1 MTSRPHLLEALKDQV
16 LLCDG
21 GMGSRVQALTLDVE
35 RDFWGKENCTEV
47 LNLARPDLVREIHR
61 GYYEAGA
68 DMVLTNSFGGSPVT
82 LAEFE
87 LGDRAF
93 EINRLSVELAR
104 EAAESFAD
112 GRHRWVI
119 GDIGPGTKLPS
130 LGNIAY
136 DELEAALTVQCRGL
150 IAGGADAL
158 LTETNQD
165 TLFIKAAVNAA
176 KIAKAEAGS
185 DVPIFVQVTVE
196 TTGTLLVGPDIA
208 AATTVAHALDVDLM
222 GLNCST
228 GPQEMAEHV
237 RWLSRNW
244 PGLLSVQPNAGLPE
258 LVDGR
263 THYPLAPADLA
274 SWMERFVLEDGLNLI
289 GGCCGTSTPHI
300 AALDALLR
308 RLGGARHR
316 PVPVRRTPL
325 WVPSVASLYG
335 ATALRQENSYFS
347 IGERCNANGSKA
359 WRERQAAHDWDGCVA
374 IGREQVGEGSNS
386 LDVCTAF
393 VGRDEMAEMS
403 EVIRRF
409 TSSVNAPL
417 VIDSTETPVIEAAL
431 KLHGGKPI
439 INSINFEDG
448 EGHAT
453 DRMRLAKKFGAAVI
467 ALTIDEVGMAKTAE
481 DKLRIARRL
490 VDFACT
496 RHGLPQ
502 SDLLIDPLTFTIAT
516 GNEDDRKLGLWTLE
530 GIRAIRDAFP
540 DIQIILGLSNISF
553 GLNPAARHVLNSVFL
568 DHAVKAGMT
577 GAIVH
582 VSKIKPLHQIPP
594 EEVQVM
600 EDLIFDR
607 RREGYDPLQKVLE
620 MFSGRKAADTSAK
633 KRAETVEGRLKDRIV
648 DGDRKGLDEELQA
661 ALDQG
666 LAPLAII
673 NEVLLDG
680 MKVVGDLFGAGKM
693 QLPFVLQSAETM
705 KAAVAYLE
713 PFMEKV
719 AGQEKGTI
727 VLGTVKGDVHD
738 IGKNLVDIILTNN
751 GYRVVNL
758 GIKVPLNDIVA
769 AAKEHKAHAIGMSGL
784 LVKSTVVM
792 RENLEEMS
800 RQGLEVPVLLGGAA
814 LTRNYVEE
822 DCVRA
827 YACGRVAYARDA
839 FDGLHLMDKVMG
851 NGFEDYLA
859 ALQAKRAGKSRNEKR
874 VLGQADPRGFA
885 PVDVA
890 YAQDRRRRVA
900 AESEVPAPP
909 FWGAR
914 IVEAPTKAIV
924 PFLNE
929 RSLYQFQWGF
939 RKAGRSLEDF
949 IGWAKQELRPVLKR
963 MLALVEAEQILKPQ
977 AIYGY
982 WKCAGQG
989 NDLVLFEEDG
999 VTEAARFNLPRQP
1012 KPDGECIADFVRD
1025 IADGPAARDVIGL
1038 QVVTVGQTASD
1049 TARAWFEDNRY
1060 QDYLYLHGLSV
1071 EMAEAMAEYVHKR
1084 IRAEWGFAQFDDRDM
1099 DRMLQQGYRGGRYS
1113 FGYPACPRLEDQEGL
1128 LRLLKAE
1135 RIGVSLSDEW
1145 QLHPEQSTSAIVLHH
1160 PRAKYYTVYGRQGVP
1175 TGLRQ
1180 PRRPRHQAPP
1190 DGDASIA
1197 PDPAGPARR
1206 SSPLAAEP

>member
-1 MTSRPHLLEALKDQV
+1 MSRPHLLDALRDRV

-35 RDFWGKENCTEV
+35 KDYWNKENCTEV
-47 LNLARPDLVREIHR
+47 LNLSRPDLVREIHR
-61 GYYEAGA
+61 GYYEVGSDA
-68 DMVLTNSFGGSPVT
+68 VLTNSFGGSPIT
-82 LAEFE
+82 LDEFE

-93 EINRLSVELAR
+93 EINKLSVELAR
-104 EAAESFAD
+104 EAAETFAD

-130 LGNIAY
+130 LGHIEY
-136 DELEAALTVQCRGL
+136 DRLEAALHEQCRGL

-176 KIAKAEAGS
+176 KRAIADAGS
-185 DVPIFVQVTVE
+185 NIPIFVQVTVE

-208 AATTVAHALDVDLM
+208 AAATVIDALDVPLI
-222 GLNCST
+222 GLNCAT

-237 RWLSRNW
+237 RYLSQNW
-244 PGLLSVQPNAGLPE
+244 RGLISVQPNAGLPE
-258 LVDGR
+258 LVDGK
-263 THYPLAPADLA
+263 THYPLGAEEMA
-274 SWMERFVLEDGLNLI
+274 SWMERFVTEDGLNLI
-289 GGCCGTSTPHI
+289 GGCCGTSIPHI
-300 AALDALLR
+300 QAQDAMLR
-308 RLGGARHR
+308 KLAGSGHR
-316 PVPVRRTPL
+316 PAPVARKPV

-335 ATALRQENSYFS
+335 ATALRQENAYFS

-374 IGREQVGEGSNS
+374 MGREQVGEGSNS
-386 LDVCTAF
+386 LDICTAF
-393 VGRDEMAEMS
+393 VGRDEMAEMN
-403 EVIRRF
+403 EVITRF

-448 EGHAT
+448 EGHAH
-453 DRMRLAKKFGAAVI
+453 DRMKLAKKFGAAVI

-490 VDFACT
+490 VEFACD
-496 RHGLPQ
+496 RYGLPQ
-502 SDLLIDPLTFTIAT
+502 SDLMIDPLTFTIAT
-516 GNEDDRKLGLWTLE
+516 GNEDDRKLGLWTLD
-530 GIRAIRDAFP
+530 GIRMIREAFP
-540 DIQIILGLSNISF
+540 DIQIMLGLSNISF
-553 GLNPAARHVLNSVFL
+553 GLNPAARHALNSVFL
-568 DHAVKAGMT
+568 DHAVRAGMT

-582 VSKIKPLHQIPP
+582 VSKIKPLHLIPP
-594 EEVQVM
+594 EEVKVC

-607 RREGYDPLQKVLE
+607 REEGYDPLQKLLE
-620 MFSGRKAADTSAK
+620 IFAGRKAADSAK
-633 KRAETVEGRLKDRIV
+633 RAKAETVEGRLKDRIV
-648 DGDRKGLDEELQA
+648 DGDRKGLDDELA
-661 ALDQG
+661 DALAKG
-666 LAPLAII
+666 ITPLSII
-673 NEVLLDG
+673 NDILLDG
-680 MKVVGDLFGAGKM
+680 MKVVGELFGAGKM

-705 KAAVAYLE
+705 KSAVAYLE
-713 PFMEKV
+713 PHMERIE
-719 AGQEKGTI
+719 GQEKGTI

-751 GYRVVNL
+751 GYKVVNL
-758 GIKVPLNDIVA
+758 GIKVPLQDIVN

-800 RQGLEVPVLLGGAA
+800 RQGVEVPVLLGGAA

-822 DCVRA
+822 DCVKS

-851 NGFEDYLA
+851 NGFDDYLA
-859 ALQAKRAGKSRNEKR
+859 ALQAKRVGKSRNER
-874 VLGQADPRGFA
+874 RTLGTADARGFA

-890 YAQDRRRRVA
+890 YAKARRQRVTA
-900 AESEVPAPP
+900 GEQVPAPP

-914 IVEAPTKAIV
+914 VVEAPPRAIV
-924 PFLNE
+924 PFINE

-939 RKAGRSLEDF
+939 RKQGRSLDDF
-949 IGWAKQELRPVLKR
+949 LGWAKQELRPVLRR
-963 MLALVEAEQILKPQ
+963 MLQITEEQEILKPQ

-989 NDLVLFEEDG
+989 NDLILFEEDG
-999 VTEAARFNLPRQP
+999 VTEATRFNLPRQP
-1012 KPDGECIADFVRD
+1012 KDDGDCIADFVRD
-1025 IADGPAARDVIGL
+1025 VDDGPENRDVIGL
-1038 QVVTVGQTASD
+1038 QVVTVGQKASD
-1049 TARAWFEDNRY
+1049 LAREWFEGNRY

-1071 EMAEAMAEYVHKR
+1071 EMAEGMAEYVHKR
-1084 IRAEWGFAQFDDRDM
+1084 IRAEWGYAGEDERDM
-1099 DRMLQQGYRGGRYS
+1099 EKMLSQGYRGGRYS
-1113 FGYPACPRLEDQEGL
+1113 FGYPACPKLEDQEPL
-1128 LRLLKAE
+1128 LRLLKAD
-1135 RIGVSLSDEW
+1135 RIGVTISDEW

-1160 PRAKYYTVYGRQGVP
+1160 PRAKYFSV
-1175 TGLRQ
+1175 
-1180 PRRPRHQAPP
+1180 
-1190 DGDASIA
+1190 
-1197 PDPAGPARR
+1197 
-1206 SSPLAAEP
+1206 

>member
-1 MTSRPHLLEALKDQV
+1 MSRPHLLDALRDRV

-21 GMGSRVQALTLDVE
+21 GFGARIQGMTLDVA
-35 RDFWGKENCTEV
+35 RDFWDKENCTEV
-47 LNLARPDLVREIHR
+47 LNLSRPDIVREIHH
-61 GYYEAGA
+61 GYFAAGA
-68 DMVLTNSFGGSPVT
+68 DAVLTNTFGGSPVT

-93 EINRLSVELAR
+93 EINKVAVELAR
-104 EAAESFAD
+104 EAAEGFSD

-130 LGNIAY
+130 LGNIDY
-136 DELEAALTVQCRGL
+136 DTLERELAVQCRGL

-165 TLFIKAAVNAA
+165 TLYIKAAVNAA
-176 KIAKAEAGS
+176 KIARAEAKS
-185 DVPIFVQVTVE
+185 DIPVFVQVTVE
-196 TTGTLLVGPDIA
+196 TTGTLLVGPDISA
-208 AATTVAHALDVDLM
+208 AASVVHSLDVPLL
-222 GLNCST
+222 GLNCAT

-244 PGLLSVQPNAGLPE
+244 PGLISVQPNAGLPE
-258 LVDGR
+258 LVDGK
-263 THYPLAPADLA
+263 THYPLGPAELA
-274 SWMERFVLEDGLNLI
+274 SWMERFVTEDGLNLI
-289 GGCCGTSTPHI
+289 GGCCGTNDAHI

-308 RLGGARHR
+308 KLGGSAARPA
-316 PVPVRRTPL
+316 PVARKPV
-325 WVPSVASLYG
+325 WIPSVASLYT

-359 WRERQAAHDWDGCVA
+359 WRERQAAHDWDGCLA
-374 IGREQVGEGSNS
+374 IGREQVAEGSNS
-386 LDVCTAF
+386 LDICTAF
-393 VGRDEMAEMS
+393 VGRDEMAEMN

-409 TSSVNAPL
+409 TSSVNSPL

-453 DRMRLAKKFGAAVI
+453 DRMKLARKFGAGVI

-490 VDFACT
+490 VDFACN

-530 GIRAIRDAFP
+530 GIRAIREEFP

-594 EEVQVM
+594 EEVEVV

-620 MFSGRKAADTSAK
+620 IFSGRKAADNVKK

-648 DGDRKGLDEELQA
+648 DGDRKGLDEELA
-661 ALDQG
+661 DALAKG
-666 LAPLAII
+666 LTPLSII
-673 NEVLLDG
+673 NDVLLDG

-713 PFMEKV
+713 PHMERV
-719 AGQEKGTI
+719 EGQEKGII

-751 GYRVVNL
+751 GYKVVNL
-758 GIKVPLNDIVA
+758 GIKVPLNDIVT

-800 RQGLEVPVLLGGAA
+800 RQGIDVPVLLGGAA
-814 LTRNYVEE
+814 LTRNYVED
-822 DCVRA
+822 DCVKA

-851 NGFEDYLA
+851 NGFDDYLA
-859 ALQAKRAGKSRNEKR
+859 ALQAKRSGKTRNEKR
-874 VLGQADPRGFA
+874 TLGQADPRGFA
-885 PVDVA
+885 PVDVN
-890 YAQDRRRRVA
+890 YAQSRRRRVA
-900 AESEVPAPP
+900 AQSTAPTPP

-914 IVEAPTKAIV
+914 VMEAAPKALV
-924 PFLNE
+924 PFINE

-939 RKAGRSLEDF
+939 RKAGRSLDDF
-949 IGWAKQELRPVLKR
+949 LGWAKQELRPVLRR
-963 MLALVEAEQILKPQ
+963 MLSLSEEQQILKPQ

-989 NDLVLFEEDG
+989 NDLILFEEDG
-999 VTEAARFNLPRQP
+999 TTEACRFTLPRQP
-1012 KPDGECIADFVRD
+1012 KDDGECIADFVTD
-1025 IADGPAARDVIGL
+1025 IEDGRDVIGL
-1038 QVVTVGQTASD
+1038 QVVTVGQKASD
-1049 TARAWFEDNRY
+1049 VAREWFEENRY
-1060 QDYLYLHGLSV
+1060 QDYLYLHGLGV

-1084 IRAEWGFAQFDDRDM
+1084 IRAEWGFAGEDERDIEK
-1099 DRMLQQGYRGGRYS
+1099 MLSQGYRGGRYS
-1113 FGYPACPRLEDQEGL
+1113 FGYPACPRLEDQEPL
-1128 LRLLKAE
+1128 LKLLKAE
-1135 RIGVSLSDEW
+1135 RIGVEISDEW

-1160 PRAKYYTVYGRQGVP
+1160 PRAKYFSV
-1175 TGLRQ
+1175 
-1180 PRRPRHQAPP
+1180 
-1190 DGDASIA
+1190 
-1197 PDPAGPARR
+1197 
-1206 SSPLAAEP
+1206 

>member
-1 MTSRPHLLEALKDQV
+1 MSRPHLLDALRDQV

-35 RDFWGKENCTEV
+35 SDYWGKENCTEV
-47 LNLARPDLVREIHR
+47 LNLSRPDLVREIHR

-82 LAEFE
+82 LGEFE
-87 LGDRAF
+87 LEDRAF
-93 EINRLSVELAR
+93 EINKLSVELAR
-104 EAAESFAD
+104 EAADSFSD

-130 LGNIAY
+130 LGNISY
-136 DELEAALTVQCRGL
+136 DALEAALVEQCRGL
-150 IAGGADAL
+150 IAGGADAI

-176 KIAKAEAGS
+176 KIARKAAHS
-185 DVPIFVQVTVE
+185 DIPIFVQVTVE

-208 AATTVAHALDVDLM
+208 AAATVTHALDVPLM
-222 GLNCST
+222 GLNCAT

-237 RWLSRNW
+237 RWLSQNW
-244 PGLLSVQPNAGLPE
+244 PGLLSCQPNAGLPE
-258 LVDGR
+258 LVDGK
-263 THYPLAPADLA
+263 THYPLGAEELA
-274 SWMERFVLEDGLNLI
+274 SWMERFVAEDGLNLI

-300 AALDALLR
+300 QALDAMLR
-308 RLGGARHR
+308 RRGGFRPAPVARK
-316 PVPVRRTPL
+316 PF
-325 WVPSVASLYG
+325 WIPSVSSLYG

-359 WRERQAAHDWDGCVA
+359 WRERQAAGDWDGCVA
-374 IGREQVGEGSNS
+374 MGREQVGEGSNS
-386 LDVCTAF
+386 LDICTAF
-393 VGRDEMAEMS
+393 VGRNELVEMS
-403 EVIRRF
+403 EVITRF

-417 VIDSTETPVIEAAL
+417 VIDSTETPIIEAAL

-439 INSINFEDG
+439 INSINFEEG
-448 EGHAT
+448 EKAAQ
-453 DRMRLAKKFGAAVI
+453 DRMILAKKFGAAVI

-496 RHGLPQ
+496 QHGLPQ
-502 SDLLIDPLTFTIAT
+502 SDLMIDPLTFTIAT

-530 GIRAIRDAFP
+530 GIRMIREEFP

-582 VSKIKPLHQIPP
+582 VSKIKPLHQIP
-594 EEVQVM
+594 EAEVKVA

-607 RREGYDPLQKVLE
+607 RAEGYDPLQKLLE
-620 MFSGRKAADTSAK
+620 IFSGRKAADNVAK
-633 KRAETVEGRLKDRIV
+633 VKAATVEGRLKDRIV
-648 DGDRKGLDEELQA
+648 DGDRKGLGEELQV

-666 LAPLAII
+666 VAPISII
-673 NEVLLDG
+673 NDVLLDG
-680 MKVVGDLFGAGKM
+680 MKVVGELFGAGKM

-719 AGQEKGTI
+719 EGQEKGTI
-727 VLGTVKGDVHD
+727 VLATVKGDVHD

-751 GYRVVNL
+751 GYKVVNL
-758 GIKVPLNDIVA
+758 GIKVPLADMVT
-769 AAKEHKAHAIGMSGL
+769 AAKEHRAHAIGMSGL

-800 RQGLEVPVLLGGAA
+800 RQGVDLPIMLGGAA
-814 LTRNYVEE
+814 LTRNYVED
-822 DCVRA
+822 DCVKA
-827 YACGRVAYARDA
+827 YASGRVAYARDA

-851 NGFEDYLA
+851 NGFDDYLA
-859 ALQAKRAGKSRNEKR
+859 ALQAKRVGKSSNTKR
-874 VLGQADPRGFA
+874 TLGTADPRGFA
-885 PVDVA
+885 PVDVN
-890 YAQDRRRRVA
+890 YAQARRHRVA
-900 AESEVPAPP
+900 AESQVPAPP

-914 IVEAPTKAIV
+914 VIEAAPKAVI
-924 PFLNE
+924 PFINE

-939 RKAGRSLEDF
+939 RKQGRSLEDF
-949 IGWAKQELRPVLKR
+949 LGWAKQELRPVLKR
-963 MLALVEAEQILKPQ
+963 MLAIAEADSILRPQ

-989 NDLVLFEEDG
+989 NDLILFEEDG
-999 VTEAARFNLPRQP
+999 VTEAARFTLPRQP
-1012 KPDGECIADFVRD
+1012 KEDGECIADFVRD
-1025 IADGPAARDVIGL
+1025 IGDGPAARDVIGL
-1038 QVVTVGQTASD
+1038 QVVTVGQKASD
-1049 TARAWFEDNRY
+1049 IAREWFEDNRY

-1071 EMAEAMAEYVHKR
+1071 EMAEAMAEYAHKR
-1084 IRAEWGFAQFDDRDM
+1084 IRAEWGFAQEDDRDM
-1099 DRMLQQGYRGGRYS
+1099 DKMLSQGYRGGRYS
-1113 FGYPACPRLEDQEGL
+1113 FGYPACPRLEDQAPL
-1128 LRLLKAE
+1128 LRLLGAE
-1135 RIGVSLSDEW
+1135 RIGVSISDEW

-1160 PRAKYYTVYGRQGVP
+1160 PRAKYFSV
-1175 TGLRQ
+1175 
-1180 PRRPRHQAPP
+1180 
-1190 DGDASIA
+1190 
-1197 PDPAGPARR
+1197 
-1206 SSPLAAEP
+1206 

>member
-1 MTSRPHLLEALKDQV
+1 MSRPHLLDALRDQV

-21 GMGSRVQALTLDVE
+21 GMGSRVQALTLDTDK
-35 RDFWGKENCTEV
+35 DFWGKENCTEV
-47 LNLARPDLVREIHR
+47 LNLSRPDLVREIHR

-82 LAEFE
+82 LGEFE
-87 LGDRAF
+87 LEDKAF

-130 LGNIAY
+130 LGNISY
-136 DELEAALTVQCRGL
+136 DQLEAALVLQCQGL

-176 KIAKAEAGS
+176 KIARAQAKS
-185 DVPIFVQVTVE
+185 DIPIFVQVTVE

-208 AATTVAHALDVDLM
+208 AATTVVHSLDVPLI
-222 GLNCST
+222 GLNCAT

-237 RWLSRNW
+237 RWLSQNW

-258 LVDGR
+258 LVDGK
-263 THYPLAPADLA
+263 THYPLGPNELA

-300 AALDALLR
+300 QALDQLLR
-308 RLGGARHR
+308 KLGGARHR
-316 PVPVRRTPL
+316 PAPVLRKPH

-347 IGERCNANGSKA
+347 IGERCNANGSKV
-359 WRERQAAHDWDGCVA
+359 WRQRQEAHDWDGCVA
-374 IGREQVGEGSNS
+374 IGREQVAEGSNS

-393 VGRDEMAEMS
+393 VGRNEIEEMN

-409 TSSVNAPL
+409 TSSVNSPL

-448 EGHAT
+448 EEAAH
-453 DRMRLAKKFGAAVI
+453 DRLKLAKKFGAAVI

-481 DKLRIARRL
+481 DKLRIAERL
-490 VDFACT
+490 VDFACNKY
-496 RHGLPQ
+496 GLPQ

-530 GIRAIRDAFP
+530 GIRMIREKFP

-594 EEVQVM
+594 EEVEVV

-620 MFSGRKAADTSAK
+620 IFSGRKAADNVK
-633 KRAETVEGRLKDRIV
+633 KVRAETVEGRLKDRIV
-648 DGDRKGLDEELQA
+648 DGDRKGLNEELQV

-666 LAPLAII
+666 NTPLSII
-673 NEVLLDG
+673 NDVLLDG
-680 MKVVGDLFGAGKM
+680 MKVVGELFGAGKM

-719 AGQEKGTI
+719 EGQEKGTI

-751 GYRVVNL
+751 GYKVVNL
-758 GIKVPLNDIVA
+758 GIKVPLMDIVA

-800 RQGLEVPVLLGGAA
+800 RQGIDIPVMLGGAA
-814 LTRNYVEE
+814 LTRNYVED
-822 DCVRA
+822 DCVKA

-859 ALQAKRAGKSRNEKR
+859 ALQAKRVGKAKNEKR
-874 VLGQADPRGFA
+874 TLGQADPRGFA

-890 YAQDRRRRVA
+890 YAQERRRRVA
-900 AESEVPAPP
+900 AESAVPVPP

-914 IVEAPTKAIV
+914 VVEAPPKAII
-924 PFLNE
+924 PFINE

-939 RKAGRSLEDF
+939 RKSGRSLEDF
-949 IGWAKQELRPVLKR
+949 LGWAKQELRPVLKR
-963 MLALVEAEQILKPQ
+963 MLALAEDQKILKPQ

-989 NDLVLFEEDG
+989 NDLVLFAEDG
-999 VTEAARFNLPRQP
+999 VTEVCRFNLPRQP

-1025 IADGPAARDVIGL
+1025 IDEGPNARDVIGL
-1038 QVVTVGQTASD
+1038 QVVTVGQKASD
-1049 TARAWFEDNRY
+1049 IAREWFEDNRY

-1084 IRAEWGFAQFDDRDM
+1084 IRAELGFAGEDDRDM
-1099 DRMLQQGYRGGRYS
+1099 DKMLQQSYRGGRYS
-1113 FGYPACPRLEDQEGL
+1113 FGYPACPKLEDQEP
-1128 LRLLKAE
+1128 LLKLLDAE
-1135 RIGVSLSDEW
+1135 RIGVSISDEW

-1160 PRAKYYTVYGRQGVP
+1160 PRAKYFSV
-1175 TGLRQ
+1175 
-1180 PRRPRHQAPP
+1180 
-1190 DGDASIA
+1190 
-1197 PDPAGPARR
+1197 
-1206 SSPLAAEP
+1206 